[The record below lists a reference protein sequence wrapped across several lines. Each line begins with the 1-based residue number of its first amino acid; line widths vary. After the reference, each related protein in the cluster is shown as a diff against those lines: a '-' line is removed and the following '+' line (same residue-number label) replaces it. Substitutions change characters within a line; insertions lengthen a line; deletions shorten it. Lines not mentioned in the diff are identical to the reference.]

1 MPRLQYLRVFSLLS
15 VILLLTQES
24 AHANF
29 ILEFTNGRKVTVSNY
44 EEIGQNV
51 KVYTPNGSFAFRKE
65 DIVHISDM
73 RQPRPTPPAQP
84 AASLHSTTQIETSPA
99 PPSTSMPTTAAPVPL
114 PSLPGWEEM
123 AGVVMEGLYRGRFFV
138 ALFVGLKA
146 LQFFLPT
153 SFR

>member
-1 MPRLQYLRVFSLLS
+1 VSRLRFLRVFPLLT
-15 VILLLTQES
+15 VILLFAQES
-24 AHANF
+24 AQAKF
-29 ILEFTNGRKVTVSNY
+29 ILEFTNGRKMTVSNY

-51 KVYTPNGSFAFRKE
+51 KVYTPNGSFSFRKE
-65 DIVHISDM
+65 DIVHISDL

-84 AASLHSTTQIETSPA
+84 AAAPHPTTQIEASP
-99 PPSTSMPTTAAPVPL
+99 AAPVTVMPKAAAPDPL
-114 PSLPGWEEM
+114 PSIPGWDGV